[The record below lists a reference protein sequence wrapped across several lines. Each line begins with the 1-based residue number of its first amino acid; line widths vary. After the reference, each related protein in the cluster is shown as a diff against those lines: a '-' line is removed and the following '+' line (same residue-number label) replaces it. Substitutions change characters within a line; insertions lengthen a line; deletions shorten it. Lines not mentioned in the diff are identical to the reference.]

1 MNRKQRRATA
11 KQAPAAPSRTPS
23 ATIDPAAQL
32 LATGLRH
39 EQQRQ
44 LAEAAA
50 AYQRLLALQPTH
62 AEAANN
68 LGRVLQAQGKA
79 REAATAYAQA
89 LRLMPQLLE
98 HYAGVFGTLVA
109 LQPALAEALHTTTA
123 NWPRRLDI
131 DALFGT
137 QAFAAF
143 AGDPLLQ
150 CLLEATPV
158 RDLAF
163 ERLLTMLRAALL
175 TQASTD
181 SASDDNTLAFAFACA
196 LARQCFINEY
206 IFVAAP
212 EEDAQVAGLKARTPT
227 ALSPLQVAALAMYEP
242 LARLEHADTLLA
254 QTWPAPVKAVIA
266 QQIREPAAERALRDT
281 IPRLTEIEDATSAR
295 VRAQYEENPYPR
307 WVYPAGQVTPVS
319 LDDYLRAQFPGVA
332 FVTMGKTEDLDILVA
347 GCGTGWHATSVAQTF
362 LGARL
367 LAVDLSLSS
376 LAYAKRG
383 TPARIADRIEYAQAD
398 ILKLGTLPRRFDVV
412 EVSGV
417 LHHMADLFEGW
428 RILLPLL
435 RQNGLMHVGLYSETA
450 RRDVVAARTFIAD
463 GGYQA
468 TPEDIRRC
476 RQDLMATPLRGLT
489 RFSDFYTTSECRD
502 LLFHTQETRVTIPQ
516 IKSFLV
522 DNNLR
527 FLGFEFDIR
536 MQQRLRALFA
546 EQGSPPTD
554 LDRWHALEEA
564 EPDLFSGMYQ
574 FWVQR
579 R

>member
-11 KQAPAAPSRTPS
+11 KQGPAAPRHAPS
-23 ATIDPAAQL
+23 AMTDPAAQL
-32 LATGLRH
+32 LAAGLRH

-44 LAEAAA
+44 FADAAA
-50 AYQRLLALQPTH
+50 TYQRLLALQPSH

-68 LGRVLQAQGKA
+68 LGRVLQAQGKT
-79 REAATAYAQA
+79 REAAAAYAQA

-98 HYAGVFGTLVA
+98 HYAGAFGTLVA
-109 LQPALAEALHTTTA
+109 LQPALAEALRA
-123 NWPRRLDI
+123 AAASWPRRLDI
-131 DALFGT
+131 EALFSADT
-137 QAFAAF
+137 FAAF
-143 AGDPLLQ
+143 ARDPLLH

-158 RDLAF
+158 RDFAF

-175 TQASTD
+175 AQANAD
-181 SASDDNTLAFAFACA
+181 SAGDDGTLAFAAA

-206 IFVAAP
+206 IFVTAP
-212 EEDAQVAGLKARTPT
+212 DEDAQVAALKARAP
-227 ALSPLQVAALAMYEP
+227 ADLSPLQVAVLAMYVP
-242 LARLEHADTLLA
+242 LASLDQADALLA
-254 QTWPAPVKAVIA
+254 QTLPPAVDALVT
-266 QQIREPAAERALRDT
+266 QQIREPAAERALRET
-281 IPRLTEIEDATSAR
+281 IPKLTDIEDATSAR

-319 LDDYLRAQFPGVA
+319 VDDYLRAQFPGVA
-332 FVTMGKTEDLDILVA
+332 FVTTGKSEDLDILVA

-398 ILKLGTLPRRFDVV
+398 ILKLGTLSRRFDVV
-412 EVSGV
+412 EASGV

-435 RQNGLMHVGLYSETA
+435 RPNGLMHVGLYSETA
-450 RRDVVAARTFIAD
+450 RRDVVAARSFIAD

-468 TPEDIRRC
+468 TPDDIRRC
-476 RQDLMATPLRGLT
+476 RQDLMATPLRTLT

-516 IKSFLV
+516 IKRFLAE
-522 DNNLR
+522 NGLR
-527 FLGFEFDIR
+527 FLGFEFDLR

-546 EQGSPPTD
+546 EQGASPTD